1 MILKLTNNNIHQK
14 GNTIL
19 INMDHIISVYED
31 EIEGD
36 KVTVLYSNTNQS
48 WYVAEKINI
57 IFNMV
62 KKNNTVKNENV

>member
-1 MILKLTNNNIHQK
+1 MILKLTNNNVHQK
-14 GNTIL
+14 GNPIL

-62 KKNNTVKNENV
+62 KKNSTVKNENV